1 MYIYGNTVRQAEVM
15 PQRQEEP
22 RKEHKKKKLDRQILK
37 NRRKAM
43 RMNPAYV
50 MFLSIAA
57 VAALVVCVW
66 YLQVRAELT
75 SRTEHITELQQEL
88 ADAKEEIAD
97 GEKKLE
103 DLKVPDWYVWGRD
116 QVTSTENY
124 GQDAVRITNIG
135 KFFPVIFFLVAAL
148 VSLTTMTRMI
158 EEQRQ
163 QIGTLKALGYG
174 DGDRGKIS
182 CLRTD
187 VYHLRCICRSAA
199 R

>member
-1 MYIYGNTVRQAEVM
+1 MAKYSHRIQADRRTVTSRGMYIYGNTVRQAEVM

-88 ADAKEEIAD
+88 ADAKEENTTRYNVVMDSVNLSQVYVTIQFLLYNLPVN
-97 GEKKLE
+97 LE
-103 DLKVPDWYVWGRD
+103 EVRNRAINDLGMGYATSDQIIEYQNPVNDYVKQYESIPKSG
-116 QVTSTENY
+116 VL
-124 GQDAVRITNIG
+124 GQ
-135 KFFPVIFFLVAAL
+135 
-148 VSLTTMTRMI
+148 TTD
-158 EEQRQ
+158 
-163 QIGTLKALGYG
+163 K
-174 DGDRGKIS
+174 
-182 CLRTD
+182 
-187 VYHLRCICRSAA
+187 
-199 R
+199 

>member
-66 YLQVRAELT
+66 YLQVRTELT

-88 ADAKEEIAD
+88 ADAKEENTTRYNVVMD
-97 GEKKLE
+97 SVNLE
-103 DLKVPDWYVWGRD
+103 EVRDRAINDLGMGYATSDQIIEYQNPVNDYVKQYESIPKSG
-116 QVTSTENY
+116 VL
-124 GQDAVRITNIG
+124 GQ
-135 KFFPVIFFLVAAL
+135 
-148 VSLTTMTRMI
+148 TTD
-158 EEQRQ
+158 
-163 QIGTLKALGYG
+163 K
-174 DGDRGKIS
+174 
-182 CLRTD
+182 
-187 VYHLRCICRSAA
+187 
-199 R
+199 

>member
-66 YLQVRAELT
+66 YLQVHAELT

-88 ADAKEEIAD
+88 ADAKEENTTRYNVVMD
-97 GEKKLE
+97 SVNLE
-103 DLKVPDWYVWGRD
+103 EVRDRAINDLGMGYATSDQIIEYQNPVNDYVKQYESIPKSG
-116 QVTSTENY
+116 VL
-124 GQDAVRITNIG
+124 GQ
-135 KFFPVIFFLVAAL
+135 
-148 VSLTTMTRMI
+148 TTD
-158 EEQRQ
+158 
-163 QIGTLKALGYG
+163 K
-174 DGDRGKIS
+174 
-182 CLRTD
+182 
-187 VYHLRCICRSAA
+187 
-199 R
+199 

>member
-1 MYIYGNTVRQAEVM
+1 MAKYSHRIQADRRTVTSRGMYIYGNTVRQAEVM

-66 YLQVRAELT
+66 YLQVSAELT

-88 ADAKEEIAD
+88 ADAKEENTTRYNVVMD
-97 GEKKLE
+97 SVNLE
-103 DLKVPDWYVWGRD
+103 EVRDRAMIDLCMGYATSYQIIEYQNPVNDYVKQYESIPKSG
-116 QVTSTENY
+116 VL
-124 GQDAVRITNIG
+124 GQ
-135 KFFPVIFFLVAAL
+135 
-148 VSLTTMTRMI
+148 TTD
-158 EEQRQ
+158 
-163 QIGTLKALGYG
+163 K
-174 DGDRGKIS
+174 
-182 CLRTD
+182 
-187 VYHLRCICRSAA
+187 
-199 R
+199 

>member
-88 ADAKEEIAD
+88 ADAKEENTTRYNVVMDRAINDLGMGYATSDQIIEYQNPVNDYVKQYESIPKSGVLGQTAD
-97 GEKKLE
+97 K
-103 DLKVPDWYVWGRD
+103 
-116 QVTSTENY
+116 
-124 GQDAVRITNIG
+124 
-135 KFFPVIFFLVAAL
+135 
-148 VSLTTMTRMI
+148 
-158 EEQRQ
+158 
-163 QIGTLKALGYG
+163 
-174 DGDRGKIS
+174 
-182 CLRTD
+182 
-187 VYHLRCICRSAA
+187 
-199 R
+199 

>member
-1 MYIYGNTVRQAEVM
+1 MAKYSHRIQADRRTVTSRGMYIYGNTVRQAEVM

-22 RKEHKKKKLDRQILK
+22 KKKKLDRQILK

-88 ADAKEEIAD
+88 ADAKEENTTRYNVVMD
-97 GEKKLE
+97 SVNLE
-103 DLKVPDWYVWGRD
+103 EVRDRAINDLGMGYATSDQIIEYQNPVNDYVKQYESIPKSG
-116 QVTSTENY
+116 VL
-124 GQDAVRITNIG
+124 GQ
-135 KFFPVIFFLVAAL
+135 
-148 VSLTTMTRMI
+148 TTD
-158 EEQRQ
+158 
-163 QIGTLKALGYG
+163 K
-174 DGDRGKIS
+174 
-182 CLRTD
+182 
-187 VYHLRCICRSAA
+187 
-199 R
+199 

>member
-1 MYIYGNTVRQAEVM
+1 MAKYSHRIQADRRTVTSRGMYIYGNTVRQAEVM

-75 SRTEHITELQQEL
+75 SRTEHITELQQEQSM
-88 ADAKEEIAD
+88 I
-97 GEKKLE
+97 
-103 DLKVPDWYVWGRD
+103 WVWDMRL
-116 QVTSTENY
+116 
-124 GQDAVRITNIG
+124 RIRLLNIR
-135 KFFPVIFFLVAAL
+135 
-148 VSLTTMTRMI
+148 TRLMI
-158 EEQRQ
+158 M
-163 QIGTLKALGYG
+163 
-174 DGDRGKIS
+174 
-182 CLRTD
+182 
-187 VYHLRCICRSAA
+187 
-199 R
+199 

>member
-1 MYIYGNTVRQAEVM
+1 M

-57 VAALVVCVW
+57 VTALVVCVW

-88 ADAKEEIAD
+88 AAAKEENTTRYNVVMD
-97 GEKKLE
+97 SVNLE
-103 DLKVPDWYVWGRD
+103 EVRDRAINDLGMGYATSDQIIEYQNPVNDYVKQYESIPKSG
-116 QVTSTENY
+116 VL
-124 GQDAVRITNIG
+124 GQ
-135 KFFPVIFFLVAAL
+135 
-148 VSLTTMTRMI
+148 TTD
-158 EEQRQ
+158 
-163 QIGTLKALGYG
+163 K
-174 DGDRGKIS
+174 
-182 CLRTD
+182 
-187 VYHLRCICRSAA
+187 
-199 R
+199 

>member
-1 MYIYGNTVRQAEVM
+1 MAKYSHRIQADRRTVTSRGMYIYGNTVRQAEVM

-88 ADAKEEIAD
+88 ASDQIIEYQNPVNDYVKQYESIPKSGVLGQTAD
-97 GEKKLE
+97 K
-103 DLKVPDWYVWGRD
+103 
-116 QVTSTENY
+116 
-124 GQDAVRITNIG
+124 
-135 KFFPVIFFLVAAL
+135 
-148 VSLTTMTRMI
+148 
-158 EEQRQ
+158 
-163 QIGTLKALGYG
+163 
-174 DGDRGKIS
+174 
-182 CLRTD
+182 
-187 VYHLRCICRSAA
+187 
-199 R
+199 

>member
-1 MYIYGNTVRQAEVM
+1 MAKYSHRIQADRRTVTSRGMYIYGNTVRQAEVM

-57 VAALVVCVW
+57 VLVVCVW

-88 ADAKEEIAD
+88 ADAKEENTTRYNVVMDSVNLEEVRDRAINDLGMGYATSDQIIEYQNPVNDYVKQYESIPKSGVLGQTAD
-97 GEKKLE
+97 K
-103 DLKVPDWYVWGRD
+103 
-116 QVTSTENY
+116 
-124 GQDAVRITNIG
+124 
-135 KFFPVIFFLVAAL
+135 
-148 VSLTTMTRMI
+148 
-158 EEQRQ
+158 
-163 QIGTLKALGYG
+163 
-174 DGDRGKIS
+174 
-182 CLRTD
+182 
-187 VYHLRCICRSAA
+187 
-199 R
+199 

>member
-1 MYIYGNTVRQAEVM
+1 M

-88 ADAKEEIAD
+88 ADAKEENTTRYNVVMD
-97 GEKKLE
+97 SVNLEEVREKAMD
-103 DLKVPDWYVWGRD
+103 DLGMVYANEN
-116 QVTSTENY
+116 QVVEYDN
-124 GQDAVRITNIG
+124 
-135 KFFPVIFFLVAAL
+135 P
-148 VSLTTMTRMI
+148 
-158 EEQRQ
+158 
-163 QIGTLKALGYG
+163 
-174 DGDRGKIS
+174 DGDYIKQYEQIPDEGVVAS
-182 CLRTD
+182 
-187 VYHLRCICRSAA
+187 SAKTNE
-199 R
+199 

>member
-75 SRTEHITELQQEL
+75 SRTEHITVSRNWQMQ
-88 ADAKEEIAD
+88 
-97 GEKKLE
+97 KK
-103 DLKVPDWYVWGRD
+103 
-116 QVTSTENY
+116 
-124 GQDAVRITNIG
+124 RIQLDIT
-135 KFFPVIFFLVAAL
+135 
-148 VSLTTMTRMI
+148 
-158 EEQRQ
+158 
-163 QIGTLKALGYG
+163 
-174 DGDRGKIS
+174 
-182 CLRTD
+182 
-187 VYHLRCICRSAA
+187 
-199 R
+199 

>member
-66 YLQVRAELT
+66 YLQVREELT

-88 ADAKEEIAD
+88 ADAKEENTTRYNVVMD
-97 GEKKLE
+97 SVNLE
-103 DLKVPDWYVWGRD
+103 EVRDRAINDLGMGYATSDQIIEYQNPVNDYVKQYESIPKSG
-116 QVTSTENY
+116 VL
-124 GQDAVRITNIG
+124 GQ
-135 KFFPVIFFLVAAL
+135 
-148 VSLTTMTRMI
+148 TTD
-158 EEQRQ
+158 
-163 QIGTLKALGYG
+163 K
-174 DGDRGKIS
+174 
-182 CLRTD
+182 
-187 VYHLRCICRSAA
+187 
-199 R
+199 

>member
-50 MFLSIAA
+50 MFLSI
-57 VAALVVCVW
+57 VVCVW

-88 ADAKEEIAD
+88 ADAKEENTTRYNVVMD
-97 GEKKLE
+97 SVNLE
-103 DLKVPDWYVWGRD
+103 EVRDRAINDLGMGYATSDQIIEYQNPVNDYVKQYESIPKSG
-116 QVTSTENY
+116 VL
-124 GQDAVRITNIG
+124 GQ
-135 KFFPVIFFLVAAL
+135 
-148 VSLTTMTRMI
+148 TTD
-158 EEQRQ
+158 
-163 QIGTLKALGYG
+163 K
-174 DGDRGKIS
+174 
-182 CLRTD
+182 
-187 VYHLRCICRSAA
+187 
-199 R
+199 

>member
-1 MYIYGNTVRQAEVM
+1 MAEYSRRIQSDRRTVTDQRMYIYGNTVRQAEVM
-15 PQRQEEP
+15 PQRHEEP

-88 ADAKEEIAD
+88 ADAKEENTTRYNSVN
-97 GEKKLE
+97 LE
-103 DLKVPDWYVWGRD
+103 EVRDRAINDLGMGYATSDQIIEYQNPVNDYVKQYESIPKNG
-116 QVTSTENY
+116 VL
-124 GQDAVRITNIG
+124 GQTTG
-135 KFFPVIFFLVAAL
+135 K
-148 VSLTTMTRMI
+148 
-158 EEQRQ
+158 
-163 QIGTLKALGYG
+163 
-174 DGDRGKIS
+174 
-182 CLRTD
+182 
-187 VYHLRCICRSAA
+187 
-199 R
+199 